1 MLTMLMVVAALNA
14 TDSSATRLMSL
25 PSRPASE
32 AATPVAAA
40 PPPPPAVDTVR
51 GLLAA
56 HHTADLPNRE
66 ALDHTTGAQE
76 ALVWLAN
83 WSESLVEAER
93 AAMLLGLYT
102 DDGTTASCIAL
113 LQSTTHAKVRA
124 GAARCLSGRAIAT
137 PVLTSV
143 LADADVRVGMA
154 AADSIRTIPG
164 AVATLDPSLVAG
176 LSVEVRERLSASAP

>member
-14 TDSSATRLMSL
+14 ADSSATRLMSL
-25 PSRPASE
+25 PSRPTTE
-32 AATPVAAA
+32 PAAPAEPA
-40 PPPPPAVDTVR
+40 PPPPAAVDTVR

-56 HHTADLPNRE
+56 HHTADLPKRE
-66 ALDHTTGAQE
+66 TLDHTTGAQE

-83 WSESLVEAER
+83 WSDSLVEAER

-124 GAARCLSGRAIAT
+124 GAARCLSGRTLAT

-143 LADADVRVGMA
+143 LADSDIRVGIA
-154 AADSIRTIPG
+154 AAESIRATPG
-164 AVATLDPSLVAG
+164 AVAALDPSMVDVLPA
-176 LSVEVRERLSASAP
+176 EVRAQLRAP